1 MNSDPITRLRYGN
14 TNTFYLSGAAGGLL
28 IDTDYAG
35 MLPGF
40 FRAIKAADIRLADIT
55 FVMAT
60 HYHPDHVGLIGE
72 LQELGVTL
80 LIADVQL
87 PFAHYADGIFTR
99 EKQPSW
105 RPVNEQTAK
114 VISVGESRSFL
125 SDLGISGE
133 IIRTP
138 SHSEDSITVILDS
151 GTCFV
156 GDLEPFSFLAAY
168 ESNVAL
174 KQDWDRIMDYHP
186 KKILYAHANGIEI

>member
-14 TNTFYLSGAAGGLL
+14 TNTFYISGAAGGLL

-40 FRAIKAADIRLADIT
+40 YRAIKAADIRLADIT

>member
-14 TNTFYLSGAAGGLL
+14 TNTFYISGAAGGLL

-87 PFAHYADGIFTR
+87 PFAQYADGIFTR
-99 EKQPSW
+99 EKQPSG

>member
-14 TNTFYLSGAAGGLL
+14 TNTFYISGAAGGLL

-138 SHSEDSITVILDS
+138 SHSEDSISVILDS

>member
-14 TNTFYLSGAAGGLL
+14 TNTFYISGSAGGLL

-40 FRAIKAADIRLADIT
+40 YRAIKAAGIRLDDIAY
-55 FVMAT
+55 VMAT
-60 HYHPDHVGLIGE
+60 HYHPDHAGLIGE

-87 PFAHYADGIFTR
+87 PFAHCADGIFIR
-99 EKQPSW
+99 EKQRNW

-114 VISVGESRSFL
+114 VISVGESRAFL

-138 SHSEDSITVILDS
+138 SHSEDSISVILDC

-156 GDLEPFSFLAAY
+156 GDLEPFSFLGAY
-168 ESNVAL
+168 DSNVAL
-174 KQDWDRIMDYHP
+174 KQDWDRIMDHHP
-186 KKILYAHANGIEI
+186 KKILYGHANEIEI

>member
-14 TNTFYLSGAAGGLL
+14 TNTFYISGAAGGLL

-80 LIADVQL
+80 LIADIQL

>member
-14 TNTFYLSGAAGGLL
+14 TNTFYISGAAGGLL

-40 FRAIKAADIRLADIT
+40 FMAIKAADIRLADIT

>member
-14 TNTFYLSGAAGGLL
+14 TNTFYISGSAGGLL

-40 FRAIKAADIRLADIT
+40 YRAIKAAGIRLDDIAY
-55 FVMAT
+55 VMAT
-60 HYHPDHVGLIGE
+60 HYHPDHAGLIGE

-87 PFAHYADGIFTR
+87 PFAHCADGIFIR
-99 EKQPSW
+99 EKQRNW

-114 VISVGESRSFL
+114 VISVGESRAFL

-138 SHSEDSITVILDS
+138 SHSEDSISVILDC

-156 GDLEPFSFLAAY
+156 GDLEPFSFLGAY
-168 ESNVAL
+168 DSNVAL
-174 KQDWDRIMDYHP
+174 KQDWDRIMDHHP

>member
-14 TNTFYLSGAAGGLL
+14 TNTFYISGAAGGLL

-35 MLPGF
+35 MLPGY